1 MHLVHWGLRAARV
14 KPITLERRWER
25 AARRYEGSGSTR
37 LGDFSTRDPAHWSAS
52 LDELFPAQ
60 RVPFEDTTV
69 MTARDFDTILT
80 RHYGDYMQ
88 LPPEDQRVNHE
99 ASTVILGPH
108 APRS

>member
-1 MHLVHWGLRAARV
+1 
-14 KPITLERRWER
+14 
-25 AARRYEGSGSTR
+25 
-37 LGDFSTRDPAHWSAS
+37 
-52 LDELFPAQ
+52 
-60 RVPFEDTTV
+60 
-69 MTARDFDTILT
+69 MTARDFTAVLT